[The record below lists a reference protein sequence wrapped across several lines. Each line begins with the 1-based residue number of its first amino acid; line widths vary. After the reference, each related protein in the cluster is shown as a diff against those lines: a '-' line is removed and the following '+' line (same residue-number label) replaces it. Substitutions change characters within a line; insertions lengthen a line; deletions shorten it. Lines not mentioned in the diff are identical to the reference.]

1 MLELC
6 VLASGSR
13 GNCVYIGGKETKLII
28 DAGVSAKQIKLRL
41 EEIGVDADTLDALC
55 ISHDHTDHIQGARVM
70 HRKHKLELYSNAG
83 TLDGIYRADERNREL
98 PWKIFSTG
106 HPFEVGE
113 FTVEP
118 FSVPHDAL
126 EPVGFIIKSEH
137 GSVGILTDL
146 GVVTN
151 LIRQKLRHCD
161 ALVLETNH
169 CPKMLQEA
177 DRPWFLKQRIAGRQG
192 HLSNPAA
199 GELAVEL
206 AQAGQLK
213 HLFLAHLSSDCNDPR
228 VAMHTV
234 ASALK
239 EAGQDHIQVEMTYQN
254 RISAIWRKSLQA

>member
-13 GNCVYIGGKETKLII
+13 GNCVYIGGQKTKIII
-28 DAGVSAKQIKLRL
+28 DAGLSAKQIKLRL
-41 EEIGVDADTLDALC
+41 EEIGVDADALDALC
-55 ISHDHTDHIQGARVM
+55 ISHDHTDHIAGARVM
-70 HRKHKLELYSNAG
+70 HRKHKLALYSNGG

-98 PWKIFSTG
+98 PWKVFSTG
-106 HPFEVGE
+106 HPFEIGE

-126 EPVGFIIKSEH
+126 EPVGFIVKSTH
-137 GSVGILTDL
+137 GAIGVVTDL

-151 LIRQKLRHCD
+151 LIREKLRQCD
-161 ALVLETNH
+161 ALVLEANH
-169 CPKMLQEA
+169 CPKMLQDA

-206 AQAGQLK
+206 AQSGQLK
-213 HLFLAHLSSDCNDPR
+213 QIFLAHLSSDCNDPK
-228 VAMHTV
+228 VALHTV
-234 ASALK
+234 QSALK
-239 EAGQDHIQVEMTYQN
+239 KADCAHIDVEMTHQSH
-254 RISAIWRKSLQA
+254 ISATWQK